1 MNAGCPLAR
10 WRFGCWAK
18 PKGNGAIMFH
28 MLTCFDLQPDVEI
41 GAFRAAYSD
50 FVAYMQSID
59 LVARTGPIGQ
69 RQRDTKMDT
78 DGERDHEYF
87 VIMSFRDRAQVD
99 AAYARILPHREPAES
114 AHNAIQSKMQ
124 NPIFICWQD
133 LE

>member
-1 MNAGCPLAR
+1 
-10 WRFGCWAK
+10 
-18 PKGNGAIMFH
+18 MFH
-28 MLTCFDLQPDVEI
+28 MLTCFDLKPDVEI
-41 GAFRAAYSD
+41 GAFRAAYLD

-59 LVARTGPIGQ
+59 LVAHTGPIGR
-69 RQRDTKMDT
+69 RQRDTRMDT

-99 AAYARILPHREPAES
+99 AAYSRIRPHQEPTES
-114 AHNAIQSKMQ
+114 VHKAIQSKMR